1 MNITRVIRILMTA
14 VILVSA
20 FSGVLL
26 LRSAFASEPKVED
39 EELRLEGTIEKFVIY
54 PDGTGKIVIDGTK
67 ILIKADTEIKGML
80 AVGAMA
86 EVRAALHHGKLV
98 ALEIRVDEVQDF
110 EGTIEKF
117 VIYPDGTGK
126 IIIDGTKIL
135 IKADTEIDGRLIV
148 GAMAEVRA
156 AVHDGKL
163 LALKIVVADIAD

>member
-14 VILVSA
+14 GILVSA

-67 ILIKADTEIKGML
+67 ILIKADTEI
-80 AVGAMA
+80 
-86 EVRAALHHGKLV
+86 
-98 ALEIRVDEVQDF
+98 
-110 EGTIEKF
+110 
-117 VIYPDGTGK
+117 
-126 IIIDGTKIL
+126 
-135 IKADTEIDGRLIV
+135 DGRLIV

-156 AVHDGKL
+156 VVHDGKL